1 MTKTLHFQYF
11 DSLSPSLPKNMEN
24 SKNTNLQIL
33 TLTKPFQHRLD
44 EEEEEALSLRDLPL
58 NVEKHNSTATT
69 TTTKDH
75 REPSTEL
82 FEFLTSTSYDVSPA
96 ENIIFGGKLIPL
108 NHQNTLLS
116 PPEYISPRIRAR
128 SESLSAIQGSKL
140 NRPSNSTV
148 AHRDN
153 AGPMRTSRSLDYR
166 KLSRGP
172 TTGHS
177 TPEYSSPAKTTA
189 KPETASSGSG
199 KSVRPRW
206 YVIMFGM
213 VKFPP
218 EIELK
223 DIKSRQTRRNIPPV
237 MFPSPANRRSCR
249 SRSPSPSPSWRFLNA
264 LSCKEPTCVAATAP
278 FWVPNA

>member
-1 MTKTLHFQYF
+1 
-11 DSLSPSLPKNMEN
+11 MET
-24 SKNTNLQIL
+24 SKNTNLQNL
-33 TLTKPFQHRLD
+33 TLTKPFQQYRL
-44 EEEEEALSLRDLPL
+44 EEDKEALSRRDLPL

-69 TTTKDH
+69 ITTKDH

-108 NHQNTLLS
+108 NYQNPLFS

-128 SESLSAIQGSKL
+128 SESLSAIQGDKL
-140 NRPSNSTV
+140 NRIGSSTV
-148 AHRDN
+148 ARRDT
-153 AGPMRTSRSLDYR
+153 AGPMRTSRSLNYR

-172 TTGHS
+172 TTVHS
-177 TPEYSSPAKTTA
+177 PPENSFPAKNTA
-189 KPETASSGSG
+189 KPEMVSSGSG

-237 MFPSPANRRSCR
+237 MFPSPANRRS
-249 SRSPSPSPSWRFLNA
+249 RSPSPSPSWRFLNA
-264 LSCKEPTCVAATAP
+264 LSCKEPTSVAATAP